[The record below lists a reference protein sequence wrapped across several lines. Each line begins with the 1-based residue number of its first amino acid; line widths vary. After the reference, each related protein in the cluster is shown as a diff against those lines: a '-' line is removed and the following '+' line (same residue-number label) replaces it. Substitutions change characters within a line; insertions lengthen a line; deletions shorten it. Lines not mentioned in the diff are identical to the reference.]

1 MEKSAWGQGSL
12 GKVNIITLATLSPTP
27 IRTSLVCPPVHVLPS
42 GAKEDDYAV
51 SEELNKVIVEESRT
65 RAAAAETTDT
75 SSTKA
80 EAGEAAEA
88 AETMEAGDVVSDTA
102 AAKSE
107 AKISSISFVSCA
119 TGEDAMQTLA
129 GEQEAEE
136 GEVTHLS
143 CVLYFFVLF
152 LFLFFAFQRVE

>member
-1 MEKSAWGQGSL
+1 M
-12 GKVNIITLATLSPTP
+12 
-27 IRTSLVCPPVHVLPS
+27 LPS

-80 EAGEAAEA
+80 EPAEA
-88 AETMEAGDVVSDTA
+88 GEAGDVVSDTA

-107 AKISSISFVSCA
+107 AKIGSISFVSCA

-143 CVLYFFVLF
+143 CVLFNFLFFVLF

>member
-1 MEKSAWGQGSL
+1 MS
-12 GKVNIITLATLSPTP
+12 
-27 IRTSLVCPPVHVLPS
+27 PVHVLPS

-75 SSTKA
+75 A

-88 AETMEAGDVVSDTA
+88 AEAGNVVSDTA
-102 AAKSE
+102 AAKTE
-107 AKISSISFVSCA
+107 AKIGSISFVSCA
-119 TGEDAMQTLA
+119 TGEDAMQSLA

>member
-1 MEKSAWGQGSL
+1 M
-12 GKVNIITLATLSPTP
+12 
-27 IRTSLVCPPVHVLPS
+27 PS

-75 SSTKA
+75 TSTKA
-80 EAGEAAEA
+80 EAGEAGGA
-88 AETMEAGDVVSDTA
+88 AEAGDVVSDTA
-102 AAKSE
+102 AAKTE
-107 AKISSISFVSCA
+107 AKIGSISFVSCA

-136 GEVTHLS
+136 GGVTHLS
-143 CVLYFFVLF
+143 CVLYYFFVLF

>member
-1 MEKSAWGQGSL
+1 M
-12 GKVNIITLATLSPTP
+12 
-27 IRTSLVCPPVHVLPS
+27 CPLVHVLPS

-75 SSTKA
+75 TSTKA
-80 EAGEAAEA
+80 EAGEAA
-88 AETMEAGDVVSDTA
+88 EAGDVVSDTA
-102 AAKSE
+102 AAKTE
-107 AKISSISFVSCA
+107 AKIGSISFVSCA

-136 GEVTHLS
+136 GGVTHLS
-143 CVLYFFVLF
+143 CVLYYF
-152 LFLFFAFQRVE
+152 LSCFYFLFFAFQRVE

>member
-1 MEKSAWGQGSL
+1 M
-12 GKVNIITLATLSPTP
+12 
-27 IRTSLVCPPVHVLPS
+27 LPS

-75 SSTKA
+75 DSTKA
-80 EAGEAAEA
+80 EAAEA
-88 AETMEAGDVVSDTA
+88 GEAGDVVSDTA
-102 AAKSE
+102 AAKTE
-107 AKISSISFVSCA
+107 AKIGSISFVSCA

-136 GEVTHLS
+136 GRVTHPS
-143 CVLYFFVLF
+143 CVLYYF
-152 LFLFFAFQRVE
+152 LSCFYFYFSHFRG

>member
-1 MEKSAWGQGSL
+1 ML
-12 GKVNIITLATLSPTP
+12 L
-27 IRTSLVCPPVHVLPS
+27 S

-75 SSTKA
+75 A
-80 EAGEAAEA
+80 EAGEAGEAAEA
-88 AETMEAGDVVSDTA
+88 AEAGDVVSDTA

-107 AKISSISFVSCA
+107 AKIGSISFVSCA

-143 CVLYFFVLF
+143 CVLYYF
-152 LFLFFAFQRVE
+152 LSCFYFYFSHFRG

>member
-1 MEKSAWGQGSL
+1 M
-12 GKVNIITLATLSPTP
+12 
-27 IRTSLVCPPVHVLPS
+27 CPLVHVLPS

-75 SSTKA
+75 TSTKA

-88 AETMEAGDVVSDTA
+88 GDVVS
-102 AAKSE
+102 AKTE
-107 AKISSISFVSCA
+107 AKIGSISFVSCA

-129 GEQEAEE
+129 GEPEAEE
-136 GEVTHLS
+136 GGVTHLS
-143 CVLYFFVLF
+143 CVLYYF
-152 LFLFFAFQRVE
+152 LSCFYFYFSHFRG

>member
-1 MEKSAWGQGSL
+1 MS
-12 GKVNIITLATLSPTP
+12 
-27 IRTSLVCPPVHVLPS
+27 S

-75 SSTKA
+75 TSTKA

-88 AETMEAGDVVSDTA
+88 AEAGDVVSDTA
-102 AAKSE
+102 AAKTE
-107 AKISSISFVSCA
+107 AKIGSISFVSCA

-129 GEQEAEE
+129 GEPEAEE
-136 GEVTHLS
+136 GGVTHLS
-143 CVLYFFVLF
+143 CVLYYF
-152 LFLFFAFQRVE
+152 LSCSYFYFSHFRG

>member
-1 MEKSAWGQGSL
+1 MSS
-12 GKVNIITLATLSPTP
+12 N
-27 IRTSLVCPPVHVLPS
+27 LVCPKNIVVCPLVHVLPS

-88 AETMEAGDVVSDTA
+88 AEAGDVVSDTA

-107 AKISSISFVSCA
+107 AKIGSISFVSCA

-143 CVLYFFVLF
+143 CVLYYVLSCF
-152 LFLFFAFQRVE
+152 YFYFSHFRG

>member
-1 MEKSAWGQGSL
+1 M
-12 GKVNIITLATLSPTP
+12 
-27 IRTSLVCPPVHVLPS
+27 LPS

-75 SSTKA
+75 TSTKA

-88 AETMEAGDVVSDTA
+88 AEAGDVVSDTA
-102 AAKSE
+102 AAKTE
-107 AKISSISFVSCA
+107 AKIGSISFVSCA

-129 GEQEAEE
+129 GEPEAEE
-136 GEVTHLS
+136 GGVTHLS
-143 CVLYFFVLF
+143 CVLYYSCLVFY
-152 LFLFFAFQRVE
+152 FLFFAFQRVE

>member
-1 MEKSAWGQGSL
+1 M
-12 GKVNIITLATLSPTP
+12 
-27 IRTSLVCPPVHVLPS
+27 LPS

-75 SSTKA
+75 A

-88 AETMEAGDVVSDTA
+88 AEAGDVVSDTA
-102 AAKSE
+102 AAKTE
-107 AKISSISFVSCA
+107 AKIGSISFVSCA

-143 CVLYFFVLF
+143 CVLYYF
-152 LFLFFAFQRVE
+152 LSCFYFYFSHFRG

>member
-1 MEKSAWGQGSL
+1 M
-12 GKVNIITLATLSPTP
+12 
-27 IRTSLVCPPVHVLPS
+27 LPS

-80 EAGEAAEA
+80 EAAEA
-88 AETMEAGDVVSDTA
+88 AEAGDVVSDTA
-102 AAKSE
+102 AAK
-107 AKISSISFVSCA
+107 IGSISFVSCA
-119 TGEDAMQTLA
+119 TGEDAMQSLA

-143 CVLYFFVLF
+143 CVLY
-152 LFLFFAFQRVE
+152 

>member
-1 MEKSAWGQGSL
+1 M
-12 GKVNIITLATLSPTP
+12 
-27 IRTSLVCPPVHVLPS
+27 PS

-75 SSTKA
+75 TSTKA
-80 EAGEAAEA
+80 EAGEAGGA
-88 AETMEAGDVVSDTA
+88 AEAGDVVSDTA
-102 AAKSE
+102 AAKTE
-107 AKISSISFVSCA
+107 AKIGSISFVSCA

-143 CVLYFFVLF
+143 CVLYYFFVLF